1 MYYEHFGFQS
11 PPFSISP
18 DPRFLYL
25 SERHR
30 DALAHLIYGAGEN
43 GGFVLLTGQVGTGKT
58 TLIRSLLSQELAN
71 VDIALCLHS
80 GLSVID
86 FVASVLDE
94 LHIDY
99 APNPTSLKPLVDAL
113 NTYLLAAHAAG
124 RQTVLIIDEGQN
136 LSREVLEQV
145 RLLTNLETDSQKL
158 LRIILVG
165 QEELQDS
172 INRDDLRQ
180 LSQRI
185 TGRYHL
191 TALNAKEVNEYIAHR
206 IKTAKGNPSIFT
218 NKAMQRVYRRSG
230 GVPRLINVLCDR
242 ALLVAYNADAYR
254 VTCKHINIA
263 AAETMPV
270 HNKHNAITGLP
281 YLSPAATWAL
291 LALGVITLLGV
302 AYGGYRYLEALTTA
316 NKLTAAVPTTAVA
329 SQSPQQTAVKPVAA
343 LPASATGEKKKTTH
357 VAVTREPATSAQT
370 TTDTSHG
377 ASTTTPTVTA
387 QPATTSTVNQP
398 ESLPTVSTST
408 VPVAAADTPVI
419 IDKITPTLSS
429 TETATILPIV
439 APLQKE
445 TTANSVQATPLPTTL
460 SATKAPKQSA
470 QPSAADLNA
479 PESSNT
485 TALPENIASLTS
497 TQSTK
502 RPNVIP
508 EQAIVEQGISQ
519 TEGVRIL
526 LKRWGIT
533 NGIPAQQTACEFVES
548 QNMQC
553 LIARGGL
560 PLIRT
565 INRPVLLELKNNNK
579 SSWLPIIG
587 IDSQQQL
594 ICLKKTIPQV
604 CDIPTIT
611 RYWSGVLLV
620 LLRQPS
626 VFVQIRPGFE
636 GEQIHWLRQRIA
648 IAEKRNLDNI
658 SPSLLF
664 DKELVD
670 RVKHFQQSRYID
682 DDGIVGNETLL
693 YLYNVVADE
702 QTPLLFA
709 EDY

>member
-113 NTYLLAAHAAG
+113 NTYLLATHAAG

-172 INRDDLRQ
+172 INRADLRQ

-206 IKTAKGNPSIFT
+206 IKTAKGNPAIFT

-254 VTCKHINIA
+254 VTGKHINIA

-270 HNKHNAITGLP
+270 NNKHKTITGVP
-281 YLSPAATWAL
+281 YLSPATTWAL
-291 LALGVITLLGV
+291 LALGIITLLGV
-302 AYGGYRYLEALTTA
+302 AYGGYRYLETLSTA
-316 NKLTAAVPTTAVA
+316 TRLTAAVPTAAVT
-329 SQSPQQTAVKPVAA
+329 SQPPQQAAAKPAAA
-343 LPASATGEKKKTTH
+343 LTASATGEKKQPTR
-357 VAVTREPATSAQT
+357 VAVTRETAVSAQT
-370 TTDTSHG
+370 TTDASRG
-377 ASTTTPTVTA
+377 AATTAPTVTA
-387 QPATTSTVNQP
+387 QLAAGAVNQP
-398 ESLPTVSTST
+398 ESLPTVSTA
-408 VPVAAADTPVI
+408 PVATADTPVI
-419 IDKITPTLSS
+419 VDKITPTLSS
-429 TETATILPIV
+429 TETAAISPAVTP
-439 APLQKE
+439 PQKE
-445 TTANSVQATPLPTTL
+445 TATNSAQIIAPATL
-460 SATKAPKQSA
+460 SATIPPKHSTQA
-470 QPSAADLNA
+470 SAADLNA
-479 PESSNT
+479 PELSST
-485 TALPENIASLTS
+485 TLPANIASS
-497 TQSTK
+497 TGTQTARTPSIISAQS
-502 RPNVIP
+502 
-508 EQAIVEQGISQ
+508 IVEQGISQ
-519 TEGVRIL
+519 TEGVRLL

-533 NGIPAQQTACEFVES
+533 DGIPAQQTACEFVES
-548 QNMQC
+548 QNMHC

-560 PLIRT
+560 PLIRA

-579 SSWLPIIG
+579 SSWLPIVG

-604 CDIPTIT
+604 CDIPTLT

-636 GEQIHWLRQRIA
+636 GEQIHWLRQRLA
-648 IAEKRNLDNI
+648 IAEKRDLDSI

-682 DDGIVGNETLL
+682 DDGIVGY
-693 YLYNVVADE
+693 YLPRITDVTNS
-702 QTPLLFA
+702 
-709 EDY
+709 